1 MFPIVIVRA
10 RRPHHDRS
18 EPIVDGEPWQEI
30 PEDHVL
36 TIDETLTAKLTPIPE

>member
-1 MFPIVIVRA
+1 MIA
-10 RRPHHDRS
+10 S